1 MIPREI
7 EISSDVK
14 NSLVI
19 GIQTHYELRIE
30 LICSTVQ
37 DIKKRFKYGT
47 WDLVRYSLSIRSTG
61 ERHVVRKLVEIS
73 GFCICMKEGYADNDT
88 KRECIQ
94 LDISKIRATEH
105 KLREDVALKQ
115 PRRNLVESE
124 N

>member
-1 MIPREI
+1 MIPREV

-19 GIQTHYELRIE
+19 GIQTHYELRME

-73 GFCICMKEGYADNDT
+73 GFCNCNQIGDMQIMT
-88 KRECIQ
+88 QRESAFSLIF
-94 LDISKIRATEH
+94 
-105 KLREDVALKQ
+105 
-115 PRRNLVESE
+115 PRSEPRNTSGERMLP
-124 N
+124 